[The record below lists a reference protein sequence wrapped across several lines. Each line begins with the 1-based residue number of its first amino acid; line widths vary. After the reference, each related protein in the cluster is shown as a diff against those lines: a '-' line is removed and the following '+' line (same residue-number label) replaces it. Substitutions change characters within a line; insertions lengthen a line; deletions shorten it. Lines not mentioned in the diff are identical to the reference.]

1 MGAGVTVHQRE
12 HVSISHNKYMVLKQ
26 ADGTLLAVLTGSTN
40 FTNGGIST
48 QSNQSVIFRN
58 QELAKAYVSDFERVL
73 RNANLGLR
81 EANQQGAKVG
91 EALEVYFSPHSSSD
105 RPDLDR
111 LADLAKGATSNR
123 IFMTFRMTDPTLIE
137 SMLDDSLP
145 VFGVADRVCQG
156 NDQSGDRLIYTEA
169 HTADPRARTV
179 PRSSSVPPYPM

>member
-1 MGAGVTVHQRE
+1 
-12 HVSISHNKYMVLKQ
+12 MVLKQ